1 VTSGDAID
9 WARVRE
15 RYLNTPPLQLLDELR
30 DARIAGDLLL
40 RSWALTS
47 VKRSADALLDLEGT
61 ARLAPHDV
69 MVRVELEC
77 VRAQVRG
84 GKKEKIDVANRW
96 WDSAQSTPDP
106 QRTRRIAA
114 LTAALG
120 TRHGSVEHEFA
131 NRRLVQ
137 AASQQFEEEPD
148 NPTAVASLATGYW
161 ELRDREAA
169 AGALEVLRRSGF
181 PPWPGLWDLD
191 SAIATKEV
199 DWARAWS
206 SRLKAR
212 ELRGQRTPEWLY
224 FAFRWGSLLWLLLW
238 LIGCAFAIFGLVL
251 PTLIAAVIIVATEL
265 VVADVNQVPARR
277 AITSRRDNDARAH
290 GPADPRSDRRGRR
303 GLAGVESNAGTS
315 TRRP

>member
-224 FAFRWGSLLWLLLW
+224 FAFRWGSLLWL
-238 LIGCAFAIFGLVL
+238 FAL
-251 PTLIAAVIIVATEL
+251 
-265 VVADVNQVPARR
+265 ADRLR
-277 AITSRRDNDARAH
+277 LRDIRV
-290 GPADPRSDRRGRR
+290 GPAHPHSCRDHRGDGARGRR
-303 GLAGVESNAGTS
+303 RESGAGASGDHI
-315 TRRP
+315 PP